1 MRETVKEGLS
11 LVQQLAA
18 LPFKAARQ
26 AFKET
31 SMSQRPLG
39 GVVDESLSLGEG
51 LARLPFKVAEALV
64 EESAQARPGLE
75 ERVTALEQKVGMPE
89 QQPQ

>member
-18 LPFKAARQ
+18 LPFRAARQ

-31 SMSQRPLG
+31 PVSQRPLG
-39 GVVDESLSLGEG
+39 SVVDESLSLGEG
-51 LARLPFKVAEALV
+51 LARLPFKLAEALV
-64 EESAQARPGLE
+64 EESAQARPRLE
-75 ERVTALEQKVGMPE
+75 ERVAALEQRAGIAE
-89 QQPQ
+89 NQPQ